1 MHDNLE
7 NMYDIMQR
15 LGLDSIETQIQVRR
29 LRWLGR
35 IASFPP
41 GRWEHIA
48 LTGALSPEW
57 QHKKTMSVHRTY
69 HDDISK
75 IMGLTTIPKENWN
88 ETWKEVAQ
96 DTKKWKKLTRKWLTG
111 KRQEEKNKV
120 WIKLRTPPSGKN

>member
-1 MHDNLE
+1 MHDNQE

-48 LTGALSPEW
+48 FQKETG
-57 QHKKTMSVHRTY
+57 
-69 HDDISK
+69 
-75 IMGLTTIPKENWN
+75 MGPGVI
-88 ETWKEVAQ
+88 
-96 DTKKWKKLTRKWLTG
+96 WL
-111 KRQEEKNKV
+111 K
-120 WIKLRTPPSGKN
+120 TPPSGKKLTKEMALETTPRGEKQGMEQTNRDYTWR